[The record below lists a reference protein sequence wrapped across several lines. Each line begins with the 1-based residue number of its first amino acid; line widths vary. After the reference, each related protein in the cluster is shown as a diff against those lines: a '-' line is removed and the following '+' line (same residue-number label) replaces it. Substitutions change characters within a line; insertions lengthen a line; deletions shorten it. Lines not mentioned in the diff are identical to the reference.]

1 MRRIRIRISKKWIAI
16 LLLAVVV
23 VGYVLIDN
31 AVKPTILSISEAKLR
46 AISVNAMNAAVQE
59 TIGNEMNYADLIS
72 IEKDDT
78 GQIMLVSANAAMMN
92 RLAADTAIAA
102 QEKISN
108 IGEQGIS
115 IPIGTIIGGQ
125 LLSGRGPSVR
135 VKFEPVGSV
144 TTDFMTEFE
153 DAGINQTRHKI
164 FLILNASVKIVV
176 GNASQRVDIS
186 SQVLISETI
195 IIGDVPQSYL
205 QFDSRD
211 ELLNL
216 LPSGQLD

>member
-1 MRRIRIRISKKWIAI
+1 M
-16 LLLAVVV
+16 LLVAVV

-46 AISVNAMNAAVQE
+46 AISVSAMNAAVQE
-59 TIGNEMNYADLIS
+59 TIGSEINYTDLIN
-72 IEKDDT
+72 IEKDNS
-78 GQIMLVSANAAMMN
+78 GHIVLVSANAAMMN
-92 RLAADTAIAA
+92 HLAADTAIAA
-102 QEKISN
+102 QNKISS

-164 FLILNASVKIVV
+164 FLILNATVKIVV
-176 GNASQRVDIS
+176 GNASQKVDIS

-205 QFDSRD
+205 RFDSKD
-211 ELLNL
+211 EMLNL
-216 LPSGQLD
+216 LPNDTFQ

>member
-1 MRRIRIRISKKWIAI
+1 MRRIRISKKWIA
-16 LLLAVVV
+16 LLLLVIIVIA
-23 VGYVLIDN
+23 YVLIDN
-31 AVKPTILSISEAKLR
+31 AVKPTILSISEARLR
-46 AISVNAMNAAVQE
+46 AIAVNAMNAAVQE
-59 TIGNEMNYADLIS
+59 TIGDGMNYTDLIN

-78 GQIMLVSANAAMMN
+78 GQIMLVRANAALMN
-92 RLAADTAIAA
+92 SLAADTAITA
-102 QEKISN
+102 QDKISS

-125 LLSGRGPSVR
+125 LLSGRGPLVK

-164 FLILNASVKIVV
+164 FLVLNATVKIVV
-176 GNASQRVDIS
+176 GNASQQVEIS

-195 IIGDVPQSYL
+195 IVGSVPNSYL
-205 QFDSRD
+205 QFDSKD
-211 ELLNL
+211 EMLNL
-216 LPSGQLD
+216 LPTPDY